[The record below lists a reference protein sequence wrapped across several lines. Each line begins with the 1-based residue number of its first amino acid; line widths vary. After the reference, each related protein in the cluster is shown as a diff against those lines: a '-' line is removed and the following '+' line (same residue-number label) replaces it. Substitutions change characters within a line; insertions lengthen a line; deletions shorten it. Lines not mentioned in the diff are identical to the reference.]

1 MALPVLGYPDYMI
14 HEDGRVWSK
23 KSNKFLKPSRT
34 AKGYMSIELFN
45 NTGSKRF
52 LIHRLVANAFIPNPQ
67 NLPQINHKDENPQN
81 NHVDNLEWCTARY
94 NMNYGM
100 GAKTRHSKID
110 YTKPCFRENAI
121 RNGKKV
127 ARPVSMFSLDGQFIR
142 TYESAAEASRQTGI
156 HVTNISR
163 AVKTKYN
170 AGGYAWKYERSDDL
184 SVYQY

>member
-1 MALPVLGYPDYMI
+1 MALPVPNYPNYLI
-14 HEDGRVWSK
+14 YEDGRIWSNK
-23 KSNKFLKPSRT
+23 TKKFLKPAYNER
-34 AKGYMSIELFN
+34 GYASVELFN
-45 NTGSKRF
+45 QYGSKRL
-52 LIHRLVANAFIPNPQ
+52 LIHRLVASAFLPNPS
-67 NLPQINHKDENPQN
+67 NLPQVNHKDENPKN
-81 NHVDNLEWCTARY
+81 NVVDNLEWCSALY

-100 GAKTRHSKID
+100 GAKTRHSKIN

-184 SVYQY
+184 SVYQF